1 MDKIELK
8 NLLFLARIHAEEKE
22 YTEITKKLTN
32 TFNLIDEM
40 NNLDLEGLEPL
51 NNPLEL
57 NNVSRED
64 EEKNRN
70 QKDKFLDQSPESDD
84 DHFMVPKI
92 IEWILESKERT
103 LGIKKCQLK
112 KLYKRL

>member
-8 NLLFLARIHAEEKE
+8 NLLFLARISADEKE
-22 YTEITKKLTN
+22 HKKIIEKLKN

-40 NNLDLEGLEPL
+40 QDLDLSDLEPL

-64 EEKNRN
+64 VNNDRN
-70 QKDKFLDQSPESDD
+70 SKAEFLNNSPESDED
-84 DHFMVPKI
+84 YFLVPKI
-92 IEWILESKERT
+92 IE
-103 LGIKKCQLK
+103 
-112 KLYKRL
+112 